1 MQISWLI
8 TNKFQCF
15 FKSNNPSGANLNA
28 LGIYLLVSLFFVLA
42 TMVEFAVVLVL
53 ARFYP
58 IMEENNETNKKE
70 RSKQT
75 RGRNLKKYFW
85 SYSKTKASLFNL
97 QDAEKNRNVK
107 EKITKSINCSL
118 TEKLDFIALFIFMFI
133 YFLFNCVYFM
143 HYM

>member
-1 MQISWLI
+1 
-8 TNKFQCF
+8 
-15 FKSNNPSGANLNA
+15 
-28 LGIYLLVSLFFVLA
+28 
-42 TMVEFAVVLVL
+42 MVEFAVVLVL

-58 IMEENNETNKKE
+58 RNEENKEANKKH
-70 RSKQT
+70 RNKQT
-75 RGRNLKKYFW
+75 RRTNLKKKFW
-85 SYSKTKASLFNL
+85 SYSKYKASLFNL